1 MHHRP
6 LLCHFERCKVSLT
19 IPIDRIRGTP
29 RFRKSR
35 SPSLTHQV
43 SLSKSHSASL
53 THTPFA
59 LSQAVHRAYRYGQC
73 REVWVYRLISEGLED
88 KIYRKQVV
96 KLQLSGRVLDD
107 LTHDSHFTL
116 NELKDFWSPL
126 APSKGEGFCTGAMV
140 NPLHTHPLPPYPQPR
155 AYPPLARPRPLP
167 PPLLPLP
174 PS

>member
-1 MHHRP
+1 M
-6 LLCHFERCKVSLT
+6 
-19 IPIDRIRGTP
+19 
-29 RFRKSR
+29 
-35 SPSLTHQV
+35 
-43 SLSKSHSASL
+43 
-53 THTPFA
+53 
-59 LSQAVHRAYRYGQC
+59 
-73 REVWVYRLISEGLED
+73 YRLISEGLED